1 MTTDTP
7 GNNSYFFDPE
17 SPAEMARL
25 INLDHFITRNM
36 GGPFTGIDNPTKL
49 STIVDLACGPGGWVL
64 DVAFAYPGIDVAG
77 VDISQTMISYANAR
91 ARSQGIANASF
102 GVMDITQPLDFS
114 DESFDL
120 VNARFLFSV
129 LLREAW
135 PSFIH
140 ECTRILRPGGIL
152 RLTDMIDPAITTS
165 AACERR
171 MQLSFLAQSRLG
183 YGFSPIGRTVGVTSV
198 LPRLLRKAGYQQVQH
213 AAHALEFSV
222 GTDAWADVYRDA
234 EIVGLLLQPLLV
246 NSGVT
251 TVEEADHLYEE
262 MLAEM
267 HEEDFGA
274 MWHYMTIWGQKP
286 ERV

>member
-1 MTTDTP
+1 MTINVP

-36 GGPFTGIDNPTKL
+36 GGPFAGIPDPSSF

-64 DVAFAYPGIDVAG
+64 DVAFAHPEIDVAG
-77 VDISQTMISYANAR
+77 VDISQTMIEYANAR
-91 ARSQGIANASF
+91 ARSQNIPNASF

-114 DESFDL
+114 DASFDL

-129 LLREAW
+129 LHREAW
-135 PSFIH
+135 SSFIR

-165 AACERR
+165 EACERR

-198 LPRLLRKAGYQQVQH
+198 LPNLLRKSGYQQVQH
-213 AAHALEFSV
+213 AAHALEFSAE
-222 GTDAWADVYRDA
+222 TDAWADVYRDA
-234 EIVGLLLQPLLV
+234 EIVGRLLQPLLV
-246 NSGVT
+246 NSGVAT
-251 TVEEADHLYEE
+251 TEEAERLYEH
-262 MLAEM
+262 MLSEM
-267 HEEDFGA
+267 HEEDFCG
-274 MWHYMTIWGQKP
+274 MWHYMTIWGQKK
-286 ERV
+286 

>member
-1 MTTDTP
+1 MTTNIPD
-7 GNNSYFFDPE
+7 NNSYFFDPE

-36 GGPFTGIDNPTKL
+36 GGPFAGIPDPSSL

-77 VDISQTMISYANAR
+77 VDISRTMIEYANAR
-91 ARSQGIANASF
+91 ARSQNIPNASF
-102 GVMDITQPLDFS
+102 GIMDITQTFDFS
-114 DESFDL
+114 DASFDL

-129 LLREAW
+129 LHREAW
-135 PSFIH
+135 PSFIR

-165 AACERR
+165 EACERR

-198 LPRLLRKAGYQQVQH
+198 LPSLLRKSGYQQVQH
-213 AAHALEFSV
+213 AAYALEFSSE
-222 GTDAWADVYRDA
+222 TDAWADVYRDA
-234 EIVGLLLQPLLV
+234 EIVGRLLQPLLV
-246 NSGVT
+246 NSEVT
-251 TVEEADHLYEE
+251 TREEAERLYEQ

-267 HEEDFGA
+267 HEEDFCG
-274 MWHYMTIWGQKP
+274 MWHYMTIWGQKK
-286 ERV
+286 